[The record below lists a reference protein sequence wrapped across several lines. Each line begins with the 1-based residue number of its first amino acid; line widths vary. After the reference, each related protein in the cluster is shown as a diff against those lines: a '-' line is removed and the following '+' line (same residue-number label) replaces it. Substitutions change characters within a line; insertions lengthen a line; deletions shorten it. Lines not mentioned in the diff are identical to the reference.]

1 MKYKKTE
8 LGKQTFKAHN
18 NALSVRQRSAF
29 ILCDGEKD
37 EAFILKSL
45 VVTGLNSD
53 DFNHLIAAG
62 LIEEAAPAQPSPAQ
76 AKAKQAES
84 LTDFV
89 APSAQNGATVVSDQD
104 RYQRAYPVAIKLTSG
119 LGLRGFRLNMS
130 VESASN
136 YSDLLA
142 LAPKIRIAV
151 GDEKFA
157 ELARVLRTT

>member
-18 NALSVRQRSAF
+18 NVLSVRQRSAF
-29 ILCDGEKD
+29 ILFDGEKD
-37 EAFILKSL
+37 DAFIFKALAG
-45 VVTGLNSD
+45 TGLNSD
-53 DFNHLIAAG
+53 DVAHLIAAG
-62 LIEEAAPAQPSPAQ
+62 LIEAAEATSPAQ
-76 AKAKQAES
+76 AKTKPAES

-89 APSAQNGATVVSDQD
+89 APSAQDGATTVSDQD